1 MSRARDF
8 ADLAGA
14 ADAGGLTGKNL
25 IINGNFDVWQRGTS
39 FSNVS
44 GVYTADRM
52 LVVPG
57 GGTTGDTVSQQS
69 FTAGQTDVPGEPTY
83 FLRYAMGSTSSNKV
97 VQHRIED
104 VRTGAGQPVTLSF
117 YAKASTGHTST
128 IEMAQVFGSGGS
140 SQVTQ
145 SAQNYTMTTSWQ
157 KFTFTI
163 TLPSISGK
171 TIGTSSYVYVSFIRS
186 LSASNVTI
194 DIAQMQLEV
203 GETATPFE
211 RRSYGD
217 ELRRC
222 QRYTWKLG
230 GFGSDQYLGSPWL
243 YFDGN
248 NVHNGPFF
256 NPVQMRAQPSMT
268 QVGSPVLKS
277 NGGTQSGFTFSLQSS
292 GKEQCFSIQGAKT
305 GHGLSNVPTNCLN
318 SPTTSDYFIMDAEL

>member
-1 MSRARDF
+1 MSRAREF

-25 IINGNFDVWQRGTS
+25 IINGNFDVWARGIS

-83 FLRYAMGSTSSNKV
+83 FFRYAMGGTSSNKV
-97 VQHRIED
+97 VQQRIED
-104 VRTGAGQPVTLSF
+104 VRTGAGQTVTLSF

-157 KFTFTI
+157 KFTFNI

-186 LSASNVTI
+186 LSSSGVTI

-211 RRSYGD
+211 HEPFGVT
-217 ELRRC
+217 L
-222 QRYTWKLG
+222 QKAKRYYQKVDNIQGQTVHA
-230 GFGSDQYLGSPWL
+230 FNTSDAYARFPYEMG
-243 YFDGN
+243 
-248 NVHNGPFF
+248 
-256 NPVQMRAQPSMT
+256 MRANPTVTNLTSGDTVHFGGAAETISSRSVVAAKPEGFLYKIVISSTVTAGQAGHYDNN
-268 QVGSPVLKS
+268 QVNAFKL
-277 NGGTQSGFTFSLQSS
+277 
-292 GKEQCFSIQGAKT
+292 
-305 GHGLSNVPTNCLN
+305 
-318 SPTTSDYFIMDAEL
+318 DAEL